1 MTQLAENVRAPR
13 SMSVYRGKDRQFV
26 EHPSEPGAGVRVA
39 PFLTHE
45 QGATN
50 LSVALVAL
58 QPGAQVSG
66 HRHPFEESFF
76 VLEGNP
82 LVAIADKRYALTPH
96 DFGLVP
102 FSVGHAWSNP
112 SDTPALLVR
121 VHAPQ
126 PRPIGGR
133 GTAGVFSAPETAV
146 PADGV
151 PVDELDPAK
160 PLAGHFDQ
168 SDMAPP
174 GSISM
179 PGYHGT
185 NIQNVQI
192 RMMVDD
198 LLGSRHHTMFMVQ
211 FQPNPGGVVAKTARE
226 HFHPF
231 DEVYY
236 LLTGEART
244 FCDGE
249 TDGAVAGDLIF
260 APVGASHGFAPIGT
274 EPMCWV
280 ELQSPLPP
288 ASNAFT
294 FHDDWAGQT
303 NIG

>member
-1 MTQLAENVRAPR
+1 MTQTAPNNPAPR
-13 SMSVYRGKDRQFV
+13 SMSVHRGQELQFA
-26 EHPSEPGAGVRVA
+26 ENPSEPGQGVRVA
-39 PFLTHE
+39 PFLTPEH
-45 QGATN
+45 GATN
-50 LSVALVAL
+50 LSVAVVEL
-58 QPGAQVSG
+58 QPGAQVPG

-76 VLEGNP
+76 VLEGAP
-82 LVAIADKRYALTPH
+82 LVAVADKRYALKKH

-102 FSVGHAWSNP
+102 FAAGHAWSNP
-112 SDTPALLVR
+112 TDTPARFLR

-133 GTAGVFSAPETAV
+133 GLAGVFSAPETAV
-146 PADGV
+146 PVDGV
-151 PVDELDPAK
+151 PVDELDPVK
-160 PLAGHFDQ
+160 PFAGHFDQ

-179 PGYHGT
+179 PGYHGA

-198 LLGSRHHTMFMVQ
+198 LLGARHHTMFIVQ
-211 FQPNPGGVVAKTARE
+211 FTPNPSVIPRTAKE

-236 LLTGEART
+236 LLSGETQT

-249 TDGAVAGDLIF
+249 INRAGAGDLIF
-260 APVGASHGFAPIGT
+260 APVAASHGFTPISA
-274 EPMCWV
+274 EPVCWV

-288 ASNAFT
+288 ASDAFT
-294 FHDDWAGQT
+294 FHNDWEAHT